1 MIAVIRE
8 EIVGVNVKGFGDVFP
23 PPIEICFSTY
33 HSKTEKL
40 KYFPRAVVI
49 SAS

>member
-8 EIVGVNVKGFGDVFP
+8 EIAGVNLKGCGGAPPLRFAFP
-23 PPIEICFSTY
+23 TY

-40 KYFPRAVVI
+40 KYFPRAGVI
-49 SAS
+49 STS